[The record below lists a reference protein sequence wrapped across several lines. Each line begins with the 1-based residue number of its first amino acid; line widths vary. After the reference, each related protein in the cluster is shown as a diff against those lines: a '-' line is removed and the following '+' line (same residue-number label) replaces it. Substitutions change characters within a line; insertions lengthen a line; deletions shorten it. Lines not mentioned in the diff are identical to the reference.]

1 MRAAMAEVRRAETLA
16 TMPAV
21 REAAVTGRVTVEH
34 VDVVARIAA
43 GASVP
48 VREALG
54 SDQGQ
59 ATLVELAR
67 RIDAGQFARFVALW
81 ADGLDAGAHERDHQA
96 QRAARF
102 LHLAD
107 TDGGTRISGQL
118 DRMAGH
124 RLRLALEAAS
134 GRPGV
139 DDDRTSEQ
147 RRADA
152 LGAIAEKVLS
162 LPDTGSGAA
171 VRPHISFVM
180 TERTWAGLRALRGV
194 AAASGEGAAAA
205 AAVPPVTLEDGTP
218 VPISEV
224 AQALCDC
231 ELTRVV
237 MGAGSEPLDLGRTQ
251 RTYTGA
257 QRRAVIARDGGCAW
271 PSCDRPARW
280 CEVHHIRWW
289 DRDRGATSVQ
299 NGVLLC
305 SFHHHEVHRQDLSIR
320 RRPGDDGLAGY
331 VFARPDGRVLAPAGH
346 DSRPPDLGPPG
357 VRPPGVRPPDLR
369 PPGPTGT
376 ERPPDVCRPGAPRAP
391 GRQTSGGRSVPV
403 GPGGLRSGVRPP
415 GVRPPDLGPPG
426 PTDVRRS
433 LGARRAGWPEV
444 GWSNA
449 GWSNAGWPEVRR
461 SGVVPGRRQHPAVRP
476 CEDIPRQSVVAR
488 AAPDRQVL
496 PVHLVVVEGAQEHPV
511 LHGGRAAVPVPPS
524 DVVHLAPSGRP
535 VAGGPRAPAV
545 PGDDRAPLRS
555 GVGALGA
562 AEVEW
567 LRAGAHHHAGQLA
580 VAQGLGHLADRNRCA
595 VLERHGRHGRGGGGA
610 LAGRRCDAA
619 QRTEPGP
626 RPLGHHERDVWAHR
640 SPRSRVRQR
649 QDLLGDR
656 AEGILSLPDTGSGA
670 AVRPHISFVMTERTW
685 AGLRAL
691 RGVAAASGEGG
702 AAAAPVPPVTLE
714 DGTPVPI
721 SEVARALCDCELTR
735 VVMGAGSEPLDLGRT
750 QRTYTGAQR
759 RAVIARDGGCAW
771 PSCDRPARWCEV
783 HHIRWWDRD
792 RGATSVQNG
801 VLLCSFHHH
810 EVHRQDL

>member
-1 MRAAMAEVRRAETLA
+1 MDSHAAPDAEGPVPLALRLCAAADALGAAGRRARQWPAPVRTAVIAEVDRAIAALTTVRADLLVAQRDSGSWKGRGDPTFEAWRARTSRSGIRAAITEVRRAETLA
-16 TMPAV
+16 TMPAA
-21 REAAVTGRVTVEH
+21 REAAVTGAVSVEH

-67 RIDAGQFARFVALW
+67 RVDAGQFARSVALW
-81 ADGLDAGAHERDHQA
+81 AAGLDAGAHERDHQA

-124 RLRLALEAAS
+124 RLRLALEAVS

-152 LGAIAEKVLS
+152 LGTIAEKVLS

-180 TERTWAGLRALRGV
+180 TEQTWAGLRALRGV
-194 AAASGEGAAAA
+194 AAPSGEGDAAA

-320 RRPGDDGLAGY
+320 RRPGDDGLARY

-346 DSRPPDLGPPG
+346 DPRPPDSRPPDLGSPG

-369 PPGPTGT
+369 PPGPAGT
-376 ERPPDVCRPGAPRAP
+376 ERPPDVRRPGAR
-391 GRQTSGGRSVPV
+391 G
-403 GPGGLRSGVRPP
+403 
-415 GVRPPDLGPPG
+415 
-426 PTDVRRS
+426 
-433 LGARRAGWPEV
+433 
-444 GWSNA
+444 
-449 GWSNAGWPEVRR
+449 
-461 SGVVPGRRQHPAVRP
+461 
-476 CEDIPRQSVVAR
+476 
-488 AAPDRQVL
+488 
-496 PVHLVVVEGAQEHPV
+496 
-511 LHGGRAAVPVPPS
+511 
-524 DVVHLAPSGRP
+524 
-535 VAGGPRAPAV
+535 APA
-545 PGDDRAPLRS
+545 S
-555 GVGALGA
+555 
-562 AEVEW
+562 AE
-567 LRAGAHHHAGQLA
+567 L
-580 VAQGLGHLADRNRCA
+580 D
-595 VLERHGRHGRGGGGA
+595 
-610 LAGRRCDAA
+610 
-619 QRTEPGP
+619 
-626 RPLGHHERDVWAHR
+626 
-640 SPRSRVRQR
+640 
-649 QDLLGDR
+649 
-656 AEGILSLPDTGSGA
+656 
-670 AVRPHISFVMTERTW
+670 
-685 AGLRAL
+685 AL
-691 RGVAAASGEGG
+691 R
-702 AAAAPVPPVTLE
+702 LE
-714 DGTPVPI
+714 V
-721 SEVARALCDCELTR
+721 
-735 VVMGAGSEPLDLGRT
+735 
-750 QRTYTGAQR
+750 
-759 RAVIARDGGCAW
+759 
-771 PSCDRPARWCEV
+771 
-783 HHIRWWDRD
+783 
-792 RGATSVQNG
+792 
-801 VLLCSFHHH
+801 
-810 EVHRQDL
+810 